1 MRYGLVVDSSSD
13 ALVGAPQGD
22 TPPAQSLKNTAIR
35 WGLWLLVVGPLVFS
49 LLTDATVCPSARMGF
64 ACPGCGLTRAMY
76 AALSGDFALAFRY
89 HPLFFVAGPF
99 HVAALGYASWL
110 LLGPQRAARAQIS
123 VWGLRIGK
131 AYVVLAFLMLVLW
144 FSRLFGAF
152 GGPVPVGEAA
162 KGHPHPF
169 VNTGRLAH

>member
-1 MRYGLVVDSSSD
+1 MVV
-13 ALVGAPQGD
+13 L
-22 TPPAQSLKNTAIR
+22 
-35 WGLWLLVVGPLVFS
+35 PLVLS
-49 LLTDATVCPSARMGF
+49 VLTDATVCPSARMGF

-76 AALSGDFALAFRY
+76 AALSGDFALAFHY
-89 HPLFFVAGPF
+89 HPLFFIAGPF

-110 LLGPQRAARAQIS
+110 LLGPQRAAKGSS

-131 AYVVLAFLMLVLW
+131 AYVALAFLLLAVW
-144 FSRLFGAF
+144 ISRLFGAF

-169 VNTGRLAH
+169 VNTSSR